1 MPNGVSHPRGIRI
14 YCRIRWIV
22 QPLRTRVGE
31 YSGGHYCDDGAV
43 NAHGAQFYFVFP
55 LRRSAQRLFIRSDS
69 FLRPAAVKR
78 LPLRSGALLAVG
90 SPLAVFA
97 ALFTA
102 AYLRFMASEI
112 FLRAAAPPW

>member
-1 MPNGVSHPRGIRI
+1 MDLKKIN
-14 YCRIRWIV
+14 
-22 QPLRTRVGE
+22 
-31 YSGGHYCDDGAV
+31 D
-43 NAHGAQFYFVFP
+43 FYFVFP
-55 LRRSAQRLFIRSDS
+55 LRRSAQRFFMRSDS

-97 ALFTA
+97 ALFIA

-112 FLRAAAPPW
+112 FFLAERVFVMCTHCLPRVGGTLSGGAA